1 MTNTFNTYFFMG
13 KGGVGKTTCAA
24 SFSLATANYGFKTLI
39 VSLDPAHNLGDVFN
53 LKLSEKPTK
62 IIDNLYAIEVDFD
75 KMVQEHLKQLTD
87 KIKDIYGYLRVLNLD
102 KYIDIL
108 RHSPGIEEYAT
119 LEKITE
125 IVEFNLRKKDY
136 DIIIFD
142 TPPTGLTIRIMAL
155 PSISLV
161 WVQKL
166 MELRKTIL
174 SKRRFLERIHG
185 EKLRATIGGKELIVP
200 SSEEEDPVFKELEK
214 IHRRAELVNN
224 VLTNPKTTSAVMIV
238 NPELLSVLEAYR
250 AYEFLKNIN
259 VPMKALIINK
269 ILTLKEVPEELS
281 AKIAEQEK
289 AVQLIEKKFKDL
301 KILRIPLFAEE
312 PTGIENLLKI
322 AKHLAPLIEAT

>member
-87 KIKDIYGYLRVLNLD
+87 KIKDMYGYLRVLNLD

-214 IHRRAELVNN
+214 IHRRVELVNN
-224 VLTNPKTTSAVMIV
+224 VLTNPKTTSTVMIV
-238 NPELLSVLEAYR
+238 NPELLSVLEAHR

-301 KILRIPLFAEE
+301 KILRIPLFTEE